1 MKLGE
6 VSKYIVLRETD
17 LGFMLKSTDVNDEN
31 EYFLHRNETNFKI
44 LHVDDRVNAFL
55 YLDKQ
60 KRPSLTLYEP
70 LATINK
76 GSLCEA
82 VSMTEAGTFFNI
94 GISKDI
100 LLSSDDYRGNNGP
113 RKGDKLP
120 VKLRL
125 RGNSIFIKLLNK
137 EEILALSDGFR
148 YANNEKTFGYVY
160 RITKDGINLVDEHYN
175 VIFIHKNNLR
185 NEHRLGEKVEFSIIG
200 SKEMDGYFDYYGTC
214 IQNKEHMLE
223 DDCQVILDYLDNHA
237 YVMNYTEDSD
247 PLVIEKVFHMSKS
260 AFKRAIGHLYKEEK
274 IILFKNKIALKR

>member
-1 MKLGE
+1 MRLAE

-31 EYFLHRNETNFKI
+31 EYFLHRNETNFKS
-44 LHVDDRVNAFL
+44 LHVDDRVDAFL

-70 LATINK
+70 FVTVNK
-76 GSLCEA
+76 GGLCEA
-82 VSMTEAGTFFNI
+82 VSITSAGTFFNI

-100 LLSSDDYRGNNGP
+100 LMSCDDYRGNNGP

-125 RGNSIFIKLLNK
+125 RGMSIFIKLLNK
-137 EEILALSDGFR
+137 EEILSLNDGFR
-148 YANNEKTFGYVY
+148 YANNEKTYGYVY
-160 RITKDGINLVDEHYN
+160 RITRDGINLVDEHYN
-175 VIFIHKNNLR
+175 VFFIHRNNLR
-185 NEHRLGEKVEFSIIG
+185 NEHRLGEKVEFSICG

-214 IQNKEHMLE
+214 IQNKEHMIE
-223 DDCQVILDYLDNHA
+223 DDCKVILDYLLNHA
-237 YVMNYTEDSD
+237 YVMNYNEDTD
-247 PLVIEKVFHMSKS
+247 PLVIEKVFHMSKN

-274 IILFKNKIALKR
+274 IILLNNKIALKR